1 MKNHK
6 RNKDFTLPGEVAEI
20 CGFKPDETLGFRV
33 EKGLLVAA
41 PASMTAMQTVRAID
55 ALTCLAAEFLGKL
68 KDACGPCGGCP
79 DGCPYEGV
87 YGPEAELSEEIH
99 RGCPMRAQRSGS
111 HGGRRSDGA
120 GELSAGRRKR
130 ASAVRDD
137 AGVPEGHKLHVE
149 VCGGVAHVSDGGLRH
164 DITDVPPA
172 VRRMLEDIGA
182 CAGSLDDLMVLDG
195 EVVCHG

>member
-6 RNKDFTLPGEVAEI
+6 RNKDFALPGEVAEI
-20 CGFKPDETLGFRV
+20 CGFKPGETLGFRV

-41 PASMTAMQTVRAID
+41 PASMTALQAARAID

-68 KDACGPCGGCP
+68 KDACGPCEGCP

-87 YGPEAELSEEIH
+87 YGPEAELSEDI
-99 RGCPMRAQRSGS
+99 RAEMGI
-111 HGGRRSDGA
+111 
-120 GELSAGRRKR
+120 
-130 ASAVRDD
+130 
-137 AGVPEGHKLHVE
+137 PEGHKLHVE
-149 VCGGVAHVSDGGLRH
+149 VRDGVAHVTDGGQRH

-182 CAGSLDDLMVLDG
+182 CAGSLDELMMLDG

>member
-6 RNKDFTLPGEVAEI
+6 RNKDFALPGEVAEI
-20 CGFKPDETLGFRV
+20 CGFKPGETLGFRV

-41 PASMTAMQTVRAID
+41 PASMTALQAARAID

-68 KDACGPCGGCP
+68 KDACGPCEGCP

-87 YGPEAELSEEIH
+87 YGPEAELSEDI
-99 RGCPMRAQRSGS
+99 RAEMGI
-111 HGGRRSDGA
+111 
-120 GELSAGRRKR
+120 
-130 ASAVRDD
+130 
-137 AGVPEGHKLHVE
+137 PEGHKLHVE
-149 VCGGVAHVSDGGLRH
+149 VRDGVAHVTDGGQRH
-164 DITDVPPA
+164 DIIDVPPA

-182 CAGSLDDLMVLDG
+182 CAGSLDELMMLDG

>member
-41 PASMTAMQTVRAID
+41 PASMTAMQTARVID

-68 KDACGPCGGCP
+68 KDACGPCEGCP

-87 YGPEAELSEEIH
+87 YGPEAELSEDI
-99 RGCPMRAQRSGS
+99 RAEMGI
-111 HGGRRSDGA
+111 
-120 GELSAGRRKR
+120 
-130 ASAVRDD
+130 
-137 AGVPEGHKLHVE
+137 PEGHKLHVE
-149 VCGGVAHVSDGGLRH
+149 VRDGVAHVTDGGQRH

-182 CAGSLDDLMVLDG
+182 CAGSLDELMMLDG
-195 EVVCHG
+195 EVVHHG